1 MYVYM
6 PVHVDSPISLKQ
18 FLVVCTLKY
27 YGNDI
32 IKCSKHKQFLGTFH
46 STKISGNSG
55 RRSKRTESFW
65 RLFSKILVNP
75 LVPNFQTFFLFY
87 LTFSLGMTWT
97 YKCSSSRFK
106 CCPDQSLQDGG
117 VTKPIVVPCASSH
130 RMIGSA
136 FLEQWLVTQT
146 DFCGYFLG
154 LHDFSWE
161 KFASFS
167 HHTEIMLEL
176 VREISRKC

>member
-1 MYVYM
+1 MYVCM
-6 PVHVDSPISLKQ
+6 PVHVDSPIRLKQ

-97 YKCSSSRFK
+97 YKCSSSSCK

-117 VTKPIVVPCASSH
+117 VTKPELLFRVLLH
-130 RMIGSA
+130 IG
-136 FLEQWLVTQT
+136 WLDLLFWSNDWLPRQISV
-146 DFCGYFLG
+146 GI
-154 LHDFSWE
+154 FSVCM
-161 KFASFS
+161 FS
-167 HHTEIMLEL
+167 HERSSQVSLI
-176 VREISRKC
+176 IQK

>member
-1 MYVYM
+1 MTNSAGSIQCSCQCYGLAEHPTVLHLYICCYPNSSRVYIMYVCM
-6 PVHVDSPISLKQ
+6 PVHVDSPIRLKQ

-97 YKCSSSRFK
+97 YKCSSSSCK

-117 VTKPIVVPCASSH
+117 VTKPLLLFRVLLH
-130 RMIGSA
+130 IG
-136 FLEQWLVTQT
+136 
-146 DFCGYFLG
+146 
-154 LHDFSWE
+154 
-161 KFASFS
+161 
-167 HHTEIMLEL
+167 
-176 VREISRKC
+176 